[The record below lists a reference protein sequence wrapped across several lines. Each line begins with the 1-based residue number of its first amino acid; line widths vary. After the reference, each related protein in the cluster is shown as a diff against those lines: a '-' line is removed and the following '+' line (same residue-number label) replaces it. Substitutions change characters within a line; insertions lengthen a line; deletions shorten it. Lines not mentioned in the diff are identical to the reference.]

1 VTSRLLFMGFGV
13 RGVVDGG
20 RGRQHQQSATELT
33 PYAEA
38 EVETGQNALLLVYYY
53 LLYQ

>member
-1 VTSRLLFMGFGV
+1 MGFGV

-33 PYAEA
+33 PYAE
-38 EVETGQNALLLVYYY
+38 VETGQNALLSTLLVVVMVRA
-53 LLYQ
+53 L